1 MYDKIEFAITCN
13 ENISDAELNYYIL
26 SSQGKLMLTLNKAQ
40 EQMNS
45 VGMFG
50 QSEIQEYR
58 DEIVFMVQ
66 RIAEHPTMAQFSD
79 NVGEGLMLS
88 KETPTGGLD

>member
-1 MYDKIEFAITCN
+1 M
-13 ENISDAELNYYIL
+13 S
-26 SSQGKLMLTLNKAQ
+26 TLNQAQ
-40 EQMNS
+40 EQMSN

-66 RIAEHPTMAQFSD
+66 RISEHPTMAQF
-79 NVGEGLMLS
+79 
-88 KETPTGGLD
+88 